1 MNIPALKIIDAI
13 RGKSIAPEIK
23 PAKVIELAEKL
34 NLARPT
40 EFPKP
45 IKESNND

>member
-13 RGKSIAPEIK
+13 RGKSIVPEIK

-34 NLARPT
+34 NLARPAK
-40 EFPKP
+40 FPKL
-45 IKESNND
+45 IELR